1 MVTLPSQMKSTGRIV
16 WMPFVRVFF
25 VIVVIACLCFSAG
38 EGLRL
43 TPLPA
48 LALGETSSSALI
60 VNTTLSRGTPQYL
73 GGPLDRPAQV
83 QAQKSSKRQLLDC
96 ECPPISGTSEI
107 PFHPLSYLGAKYR
120 IDRASRIAE
129 ALPPGRAPPLIY

>member
-1 MVTLPSQMKSTGRIV
+1 MKSTGQIIYI
-16 WMPFVRVFF
+16 PFVRVVF
-25 VIVVIACLCFSAG
+25 VVGVIACLCFSAG

-48 LALGETSSSALI
+48 LALAETNSSALQ

-83 QAQKSSKRQLLDC
+83 QVQKSSKRQLLDC
-96 ECPPISGTSEI
+96 ECPPISGTSETR
-107 PFHPLSYLGAKYR
+107 FHQLPYLSASDGV
-120 IDRASRIAE
+120 DRASRFVE
-129 ALPPGRAPPLIY
+129 AQPPSRAPPLIS

>member
-1 MVTLPSQMKSTGRIV
+1 MKSTGRIL

-25 VIVVIACLCFSAG
+25 VIGVIACLCFSAG

-48 LALGETSSSALI
+48 LALAETNSSALL
-60 VNTTLSRGTPQYL
+60 VNSTLSRGTPQYL

-83 QAQKSSKRQLLDC
+83 QVQKSSKRQLLDC
-96 ECPPISGTSEI
+96 ECPPSGPGEI
-107 PFHPLSYLGAKYR
+107 PFHPLPYLGASDR
-120 IDRASRIAE
+120 VDRASRIAE
-129 ALPPGRAPPLIY
+129 AQPPSRAPPLIY

>member
-1 MVTLPSQMKSTGRIV
+1 
-16 WMPFVRVFF
+16 MPFVRVFF

-48 LALGETSSSALI
+48 LALGEISSSDLI
-60 VNTTLSRGTPQYL
+60 VNTTLSRGSPQYL

-83 QAQKSSKRQLLDC
+83 QVQKSSKRQLLDC
-96 ECPPISGTSEI
+96 ECPPICDKGEI
-107 PFHPLSYLGAKYR
+107 PFHPLPNLGAS
-120 IDRASRIAE
+120 DRVDCASRIAE
-129 ALPPGRAPPLIY
+129 AQPPGRAPPLIC

>member
-1 MVTLPSQMKSTGRIV
+1 
-16 WMPFVRVFF
+16 MPFVRIFF
-25 VIVVIACLCFSAG
+25 GIGVIACLCFSAG

-48 LALGETSSSALI
+48 LALGETNSSALL
-60 VNTTLSRGTPQYL
+60 VNSTLSRGTPQYL

-83 QAQKSSKRQLLDC
+83 RVQKSSKRQLLDC

-107 PFHPLSYLGAKYR
+107 PLHSLPYLGASDR
-120 IDRASRIAE
+120 VDRASRIAD
-129 ALPPGRAPPLIY
+129 ALPPGRAPPLIYSSFHNSSYRKANM

>member
-1 MVTLPSQMKSTGRIV
+1 MKRSGRIV
-16 WMPFVRVFF
+16 SIPFVRAFF

-48 LALGETSSSALI
+48 LALGETNSSALI
-60 VNTTLSRGTPQYL
+60 VNTALSRGTPQYL

-83 QAQKSSKRQLLDC
+83 QVQKSSKRHLLDC
-96 ECPPISGTSEI
+96 ECPPNSCTGDI
-107 PFHPLSYLGAKYR
+107 PFHPLPILGLNP
-120 IDRASRIAE
+120 ILDRASRIAE
-129 ALPPGRAPPLIY
+129 AQPPGRAPPLIY

>member
-1 MVTLPSQMKSTGRIV
+1 MKSTGRII
-16 WMPFVRVFF
+16 WIPFVRVFF
-25 VIVVIACLCFSAG
+25 VIGVIACLCFSAG

-48 LALGETSSSALI
+48 LALAETNSSVLR

-83 QAQKSSKRQLLDC
+83 QVQKSSKRQLLDC
-96 ECPPISGTSEI
+96 ECPPISGTSETR
-107 PFHPLSYLGAKYR
+107 FSPLPYLGASDGV
-120 IDRASRIAE
+120 DRASRIAE
-129 ALPPGRAPPLIY
+129 AQPPSRAPPLIS